1 MSPPICPLCRHLFLI
16 KLLPKEEISNDGGVQ
31 LVDRLE
37 KLQSKRTEIEDEIE
51 QSKEKLRAHSETEGT
66 DRISRSAK
74 VGKY

>member
-1 MSPPICPLCRHLFLI
+1 MT
-16 KLLPKEEISNDGGVQ
+16 GGVQ